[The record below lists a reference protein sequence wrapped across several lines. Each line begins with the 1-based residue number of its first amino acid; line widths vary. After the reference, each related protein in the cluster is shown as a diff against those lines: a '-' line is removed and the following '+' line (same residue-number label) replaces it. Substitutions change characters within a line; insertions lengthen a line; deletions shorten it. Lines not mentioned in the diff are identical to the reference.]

1 MARKL
6 QPNIAGALMTFRTLL
21 VHVDNHASCRP
32 RLDAAIRL
40 ALEHAAELVG
50 LYLVPGTDMAPSAA
64 AMLRSEV
71 AERRLGEFAEA
82 QHAAENDF
90 RAIAAAAGL
99 TSVDW
104 RAPAGP
110 PIDAAVAHGRCTD
123 LFILGQHNPA
133 TVSFSEA
140 LASTVLLSSG
150 RPTLVIPY
158 IGAPATL
165 GENVLVAWDGGR
177 EASRAIGDALPLL
190 ARAKRVE
197 VMAVDADSEAKLDD
211 RLASARLTAWLHQ
224 HGITASVARQ
234 EVQDIRI
241 GEWLLSRAA
250 DRGSDLIVMGGY
262 GHARIREL
270 ALGGVTRTMLRSMT
284 VPVFIAH

>member
-1 MARKL
+1 V
-6 QPNIAGALMTFRTLL
+6 TFRTLL
-21 VHVDNHASCRP
+21 VHIDNHASCRP

-40 ALEHAAELVG
+40 AIEHGAELVG
-50 LYLVPGTDMAPSAA
+50 LYLVPGTDMTPSAA

-71 AERRLGEFAEA
+71 VERRLGEFAEM
-82 QHAAENDF
+82 QHAAENNF
-90 RAIAAAAGL
+90 RAIASAAGL

-133 TVSFSEA
+133 ATNFSET

-158 IGAPATL
+158 VSTPATL

-190 ARAKRVE
+190 ERAKRVE
-197 VMAVDADSEAKLDD
+197 VMVVDADPEAKLDD
-211 RLASARLTAWLHQ
+211 RLASARVAAWLQ
-224 HGITASVARQ
+224 CHGITVEVARQ
-234 EVQDIRI
+234 EVQDVRI

-250 DRGSDLIVMGGY
+250 DLGSDLIVMGGY
-262 GHARIREL
+262 GHARMREL
-270 ALGGVTRTMLRSMT
+270 VLGGVTRTMLRAMT